1 MMSLIRVGRGF
12 KIAPKK
18 ERYRVGQ
25 GRALFICNHFFYGFN
40 QTMISLLD
48 FFNHDFKTMVLWYYC
63 KFRTAIVTLK
73 IPVMGIHYCDFLW
86 GILMGKSYGE
96 ILWGN
101 LMGISYGAFLLWF
114 QMDWTGLGWAGLSWA
129 GLSWAGLGRAG
140 LGHAGPC
147 WAGQGCHGLSKYSWK
162 SP

>member
-1 MMSLIRVGRGF
+1 MT
-12 KIAPKK
+12 
-18 ERYRVGQ
+18 
-25 GRALFICNHFFYGFN
+25 LFICNQFFYGFN

-48 FFNHDFKTMVLWYYC
+48 FFNHDLKTMVLWYYC

-101 LMGISYGAFLLWF
+101 LMGKSYGDILWGFL
-114 QMDWTGLGWAGLSWA
+114 MGISNGLGWAGLGWT
-129 GLSWAGLGRAG
+129 GLGWEG
-140 LGHAGPC
+140 
-147 WAGQGCHGLSKYSWK
+147 WT
-162 SP
+162 